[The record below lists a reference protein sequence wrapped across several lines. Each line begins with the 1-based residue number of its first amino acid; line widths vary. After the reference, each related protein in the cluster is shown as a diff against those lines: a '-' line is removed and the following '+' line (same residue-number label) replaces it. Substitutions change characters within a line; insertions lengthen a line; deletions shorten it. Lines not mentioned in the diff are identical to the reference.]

1 MELGFALPHYDF
13 SFPDTGRPSSAA
25 GSAVSGSGV
34 TPVTFERVAGYAER
48 AEAAGFAE
56 LWVSDHFWNDLRRYG
71 GPAGRQGTLECWS
84 TLSALA
90 MRTRRVRLG
99 SLVLAAGFRPPGLL
113 AKMAATLD
121 QLSGGRLDLGLGAGW
136 NEHEFRDNDLPFPS
150 PGERLQMLE
159 ECLEI
164 LRRLLSNAGTPASYQ
179 GRHYR
184 IDNAPVIPGPVQR
197 PRPPLW
203 VGGSGD
209 RMLGVV
215 ARAADG
221 WNICWATTPDQYD
234 QRLEVLRAACARAG
248 RPFDGVRRSVGLAT
262 LIGRDADD
270 LAERWRR
277 LQAWAPG
284 GALDGVELADWAE
297 PRLVGTPD
305 QIVGQLRGWQKR
317 GVEQVVC
324 SFANVP
330 FAIFEDEQLDLLAEL
345 VLPRLD

>member
-1 MELGFALPHYDF
+1 VELGFALPHYDF
-13 SFPDTGRPSSAA
+13 SFPDTGRAA
-25 GSAVSGSGV
+25 VGSA
-34 TPVTFERVAGYAER
+34 PVTFERAAGYAER
-48 AEAAGFAE
+48 AQAAGFAE

-90 MRTRRVRLG
+90 TRTRRIRLG
-99 SLVLAAGFRPPGLL
+99 SLVLAAGFRPPALL

-121 QLSGGRLDLGLGAGW
+121 QLCGGRLDLGLGAGW
-136 NEHEFRDNDLPFPS
+136 NQDEFRDNDLPFPS
-150 PGERLQMLE
+150 PGERLAVLE

-164 LRRLLSNAGTPASYQ
+164 LRRMLTDSGAPASYQ

-209 RMLGVV
+209 RMLGVI

-221 WNICWATTPDQYD
+221 WNICWAITPEQYD
-234 QRLEVLRAACARAG
+234 QRLEVLRAACARAD
-248 RPFDGVRRSVGLAT
+248 RPLDDVRRSVGLAT

-270 LAERWRR
+270 LAEHWRR
-277 LQAWAPG
+277 LRAWAPG
-284 GALDGVELADWAE
+284 GALDSVELSDWAAS
-297 PRLVGTPD
+297 RLVGTAD
-305 QIVGQLRGWQKR
+305 QVVEQLRGWQER

-324 SFANVP
+324 SLASVP
-330 FAIFEDEQLDLLAEL
+330 FAIFEDAQLDLLAEL
-345 VLPRLD
+345 VLPRLA